1 MARNSIGLKFDGWE
15 EYMAKFDKAGGSSA
29 MKSGVNKALQKSKE
43 YVTAEIEKAVQPSAL
58 PAGGKYSTGSVK
70 DSIDR
75 DTAVEWEGMTGSV
88 KVGFDFAKSGPVS
101 IFLMYGTPRTKPAKG
116 LKAAVYGTKTQK
128 KVAEIQEEQL
138 QKELQKLMEG

>member
-1 MARNSIGLKFDGWE
+1 MRNRIGLAFDGWE
-15 EYMAKFDKAGGSSA
+15 EYMEKLDRAGGSSA
-29 MKSGVNKALQKSKE
+29 MKSGVNRALLKSKE
-43 YVTAEIEKAVQPSAL
+43 YVTSEMEKAVQPSSL
-58 PAGGKYSTGSVK
+58 PAGGKYSTRNVK

-88 KVGFDFAKSGPVS
+88 KVGFDFSKSGPVS

-116 LKAAVYGTKTQK
+116 LKAAVYGPGTKK
-128 KVAEIQEEQL
+128 KIAEIQEEQL